1 MKIYLLKNTGG
12 TDFPDAYYVS
22 NLNNLNWS
30 VDTPVTPMPLPE
42 DTHEENILVKMEGNT
57 AKVDLSWT
65 LDEGDYFGRLNGTTW
80 TGNGSKTALAQI
92 QDFKDFV
99 PKSIGDAYIL
109 RITDDDNNMK
119 MEDEGTISNMSFT
132 VSGSSPIVWNVNL
145 AFYVGRVVAMLEAD
159 IPPAPTSLTL
169 TGASGAINFTYVA
182 YDGYGED
189 PTGASIPS
197 KLLIKIKQKSGLQW
211 NKANPTTEDK
221 ATNTWE
227 AIVASGSERTIANYD
242 ANTITGIR
250 QITSG
255 SSAFNNSSLQAGT
268 YEVKIAE
275 LNGYSS
281 DAAQEYYRKGA
292 TSTTSTV
299 TVT

>member
-12 TDFPDAYYVS
+12 SDFPDAYYVS
-22 NLNNLNWS
+22 NLSNLNWS

-80 TGNGSKTALAQI
+80 TGNGSKTVLQQI
-92 QDFKDFV
+92 KDFKDFV

-109 RITDDDNNMK
+109 RITDDNNIMK
-119 MEDEGTISNMSFT
+119 MEDEGTISNMSFS
-132 VSGSSPIVWNVNL
+132 VSGGSPIVWNVNL

-182 YDGYGED
+182 YDGYGDD
-189 PTGASIPS
+189 PTGASIPT

-211 NKANPTTEDK
+211 NGAGGTDDK

-227 AIVASGSERTIANYD
+227 PIVASGSERTIANYTAD
-242 ANTITGIR
+242 ATGAR
-250 QITSG
+250 QISG
-255 SSAFNNSSLQAGT
+255 GSFNSGVLRAGT

-275 LNGYSS
+275 LNGYSA
-281 DAAQEYYRKGA
+281 DASQEYYRKGA

>member
-1 MKIYLLKNTGG
+1 MKIYLISNKDSSGN
-12 TDFPDAYYVS
+12 FPDVYYIS

-30 VDTPVTPMPLPE
+30 IDTPVTPMPLPE

-57 AKVDLSWT
+57 AKIDLSWT
-65 LDEGDYFGRLNGTTW
+65 LDEGDYFGNLNGTNNTTW
-80 TGNGSKTALAQI
+80 VGKGSKTALAQI
-92 QDFKDFV
+92 KDFKDFV

-109 RITDDDNNMK
+109 RITDDNNIMK
-119 MEDEGTISNMSFT
+119 MEDEGTISNMSFS

-145 AFYVGRVVAMLEAD
+145 SFYVGRVVAMLEAD

-169 TGASGAINFTYVA
+169 TGASGAINFTYIA
-182 YDGYGED
+182 YDGYAEV
-189 PTGASIPS
+189 PTGASEPT

-211 NKANPTTEDK
+211 NGAGGEDDK

-227 AIVASGSERTIANYD
+227 AIVAAGSERTIADYN

-250 QITSG
+250 QITG
-255 SSAFNNSSLQAGT
+255 LRAGD

-275 LNGYSS
+275 LNGYSA
-281 DAAQEYYRKGA
+281 DASQEYYRKGA
-292 TSTTSTV
+292 TATTSTV

>member
-12 TDFPDAYYVS
+12 TNFADAYYVS

-65 LDEGDYFGRLNGTTW
+65 LDEGDYFGSLNGTTW
-80 TGNGSKTALAQI
+80 VGKGSKTALAQI

-109 RITDDDNNMK
+109 RITDDNNIMK
-119 MEDEGTISNMSFT
+119 MEDEGTISNMSFS
-132 VSGSSPIVWNVNL
+132 VSGGSPIVWNVNL

-182 YDGYGED
+182 YDGYGD
-189 PTGASIPS
+189 VPTGASEPT

-211 NKANPTTEDK
+211 NGAGGADDK

-227 AIVASGSERTIANYD
+227 AIVAAGSERTIADYN

-250 QITSG
+250 QITG
-255 SSAFNNSSLQAGT
+255 LRAGD

-275 LNGYSS
+275 LNGYSA

>member
-1 MKIYLLKNTGG
+1 
-12 TDFPDAYYVS
+12 
-22 NLNNLNWS
+22 
-30 VDTPVTPMPLPE
+30 
-42 DTHEENILVKMEGNT
+42 
-57 AKVDLSWT
+57 
-65 LDEGDYFGRLNGTTW
+65 
-80 TGNGSKTALAQI
+80 
-92 QDFKDFV
+92 
-99 PKSIGDAYIL
+99 
-109 RITDDDNNMK
+109 
-119 MEDEGTISNMSFT
+119 MEDEGTISNMSFS
-132 VSGSSPIVWNVNL
+132 VSGGSPIVWNVNL

-182 YDGYGED
+182 YDGYGD
-189 PTGASIPS
+189 VPTGASEPT

-211 NKANPTTEDK
+211 NGAGGADDK

-227 AIVASGSERTIANYD
+227 AIVAAGSERTIADYN

-250 QITSG
+250 QITG
-255 SSAFNNSSLQAGT
+255 LRAGD

-275 LNGYSS
+275 LNGYSA

>member
-12 TDFPDAYYVS
+12 TNFADAYYVS

-65 LDEGDYFGRLNGTTW
+65 LDEGDYFGSLNGTTW
-80 TGNGSKTALAQI
+80 VGKGSKTALAQI

-109 RITDDDNNMK
+109 RITDDNNVMK
-119 MEDEGTISNMSFT
+119 MEDEGTISNMGFS

-182 YDGYGED
+182 YDGYGEE
-189 PTGASIPS
+189 PTGASIPT

-211 NKANPTTEDK
+211 NGAGGADDK

-227 AIVASGSERTIANYD
+227 AIVASGSERTIASYT
-242 ANTITGIR
+242 ANTTGAR
-250 QITSG
+250 QISG
-255 SSAFNNSSLQAGT
+255 LRAGD

-275 LNGYSS
+275 LNGYSA
-281 DAAQEYYRKGA
+281 DASQEYYRKGA